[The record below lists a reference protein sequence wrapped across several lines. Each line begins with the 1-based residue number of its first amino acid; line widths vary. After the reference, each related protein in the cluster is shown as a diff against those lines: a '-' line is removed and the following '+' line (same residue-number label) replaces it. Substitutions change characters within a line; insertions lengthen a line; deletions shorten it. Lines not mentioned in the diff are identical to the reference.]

1 MVSKIGVTMTY
12 FDHAATTPVKPTA
25 LRVLTEQMPQL
36 SNPSSLHGSGRRARL
51 AVDSARAQLAEA
63 AGADPSEVIFTS
75 GGTEADN
82 LAIKGLWWQRRS
94 GKDGDPRRRRIL
106 LPGIEHHAVLDTAE
120 WLEAQEG
127 AELVMIPV
135 DAEGVVELSSFA
147 QQLQRLLAE
156 EPESVAL
163 VTAMWANNET
173 GAVQPV
179 AEMAELCREHGVPF
193 HTDAVQAFG
202 SVAGDGGPVSFSASG
217 ASTMAISGHK
227 IGAPVGI
234 GALLVRRDVTLTP
247 VQHGGGQERDIR
259 SGTLDAAGICAFA
272 AVAEET
278 VNGAEAEA
286 TRLAE
291 LRNRLVEVVDGV
303 EGATLRG
310 PDPRISPAKRLPNNL
325 HITVDGAEGDSLLFM
340 LDMAGFDTATGS
352 ACTAG
357 VPRASHVLLAMGLT
371 EEEARGAQR
380 FSLGHTTTEEDVEK
394 LAGAL
399 PGIIAQARDAGRNS
413 RR

>member
-1 MVSKIGVTMTY
+1 MTY

-63 AGADPSEVIFTS
+63 VGAHPSEVIFTS

-94 GKDGDPRRRRIL
+94 GTGGDSRRRRIL

-135 DAEGVVELSSFA
+135 DAEGVVDLASFSE
-147 QQLQRLLAE
+147 QLQRLLE
-156 EPESVAL
+156 QEPQSIAL

-173 GAVQPV
+173 GTVQPV
-179 AEMAELCREHGVPF
+179 AEIAQLCHEHGLPF

-202 SVAGDGGPVSFSASG
+202 SIADDDGGSVSFAGSG

-278 VNGAEAEA
+278 VSGVEAEA
-286 TRLAE
+286 ARLAE
-291 LRNRLVEVVDGV
+291 LRGRLLEAVDGV
-303 EGATLRG
+303 EGVTLRG
-310 PDPRISPAKRLPNNL
+310 PDPRISPTKRLPNNL

-357 VPRASHVLLAMGLT
+357 VPRASHVLLAMGLS
-371 EEEARGAQR
+371 EAEARGAQR

>member
-1 MVSKIGVTMTY
+1 MTY

-25 LRVLTEQMPQL
+25 IRVLTETMPLL

-51 AVDSARAQLAEA
+51 AVDSARAQLA
-63 AGADPSEVIFTS
+63 GAVGAHPSEVIFTS

-82 LAIKGLWWQRRS
+82 LALKGLWWQRRAQN
-94 GKDGDPRRRRIL
+94 PRRRRVL
-106 LPGIEHHAVLDTAE
+106 LPGTEHHAVLDTAE
-120 WLEAQEG
+120 WLEAHEG

-135 DAEGVVELSSFA
+135 DADGIVDVSGLTEL
-147 QQLQRLLAE
+147 LDRLLGE
-156 EPESVAL
+156 DPESIAL

-179 AEMAELCREHGVPF
+179 QEIAALCRERGIPF

-202 SVAGDGGPVSFSASG
+202 SVLAEGRPVRFADSG

-234 GALLVRRDVTLTP
+234 GALLVRRDVALTP
-247 VQHGGGQERDIR
+247 VLHGGGQERDIR
-259 SGTLDAAGICAFA
+259 SGTLDAPGICAFA

-278 VNGAEAEA
+278 VDGQRAESERLSRLRDRLLEA
-286 TRLAE
+286 
-291 LRNRLVEVVDGV
+291 VEHLEGV
-303 EGATLRG
+303 TLRG
-310 PDPRISPAKRLPNNL
+310 PDPRVRPEKRMPNNL
-325 HITVDGAEGDSLLFM
+325 HVTVEGAEGDSLLFM

-357 VPRASHVLLAMGLT
+357 VPRPSHVLLAMGLT

-380 FSLGHTTTEEDVEK
+380 FTLGHTTTEEDVQK
-394 LAGAL
+394 LADAL
-399 PGIIAQARDAGRNS
+399 PGIISQARDAGRNS

>member
-1 MVSKIGVTMTY
+1 MTY

-25 LRVLTEQMPQL
+25 LRVLTETMPQL
-36 SNPSSLHGSGRRARL
+36 GNPSSLHGSGRRARL

-63 AGADPSEVIFTS
+63 VDAHPSEVIFTS

-82 LAIKGLWWQRRS
+82 LAIKGLWWQRLS
-94 GKDGDPRRRRIL
+94 GRGGDPRRRRIL

-135 DAEGVVELSSFA
+135 DAEGVVELGA
-147 QQLQRLLAE
+147 LEELLDRLTAE
-156 EPESVAL
+156 DPESIAL

-179 AEMAELCREHGVPF
+179 QEIAALSRERGLPF

-202 SVAGDGGPVSFSASG
+202 SVLHDGGPLSFARSG
-217 ASTMAISGHK
+217 ASTMALSGHK

-234 GALLVRRDVTLTP
+234 GALLVRRDVALTP
-247 VQHGGGQERDIR
+247 VLHGGGQERDIR
-259 SGTLDAAGICAFA
+259 SGTLDAPGICAFA

-278 VNGAEAEA
+278 VAGQQAESE
-286 TRLAE
+286 RLSA
-291 LRNRLVEVVDGV
+291 LRNRLLEAVDGV
-303 EGATLRG
+303 DGVALRG
-310 PDPRISPAKRLPNNL
+310 PDPRLSPERRLPNNL

-357 VPRASHVLLAMGLT
+357 VPRPSHVLLAMGLA

-380 FSLGHTTTEEDVEK
+380 FTLGHTTTAEDVES
-394 LAGAL
+394 LAAAL